1 MDRPFFTSSPSDSVV
16 LIQIHCIIVKV
27 YLSTK
32 NRLRKNLFFMKI
44 PFFSQCNRNIFAI
57 FELFLTQKG

>member
-27 YLSTK
+27 CTSTK
-32 NRLRKNLFFMKI
+32 NRLLKNLFFMKI
-44 PFFSQCNRNIFAI
+44 PFFSQCNRNIFVI
-57 FELFLTQKG
+57 FELFITQKG